1 MKPLI
6 PYGMAKDRY
15 GKEPNM
21 SRRDIDVNAIID
33 HTNLKADA
41 TAGDI
46 GTLCSEA
53 MEHGFATVCVNPS
66 RVSLA
71 SVLVHGSGVG
81 VTTVVG
87 FPLGA
92 TTTLAKVTETEVAVR
107 DGATEIDM
115 VINVGRVKEH
125 DDDYVR
131 RDISA
136 VVEAARGR
144 TVKVI
149 LECCLLTD
157 EEIVRACEISVEA
170 GADFVKTSTGFSTG
184 GATEHD
190 VRLMRR
196 TVGRRCK
203 VKAAGGIHTREEAIA
218 MVEAG
223 ADRLGTSSGVAIV
236 TDMTG

>member
-1 MKPLI
+1 M
-6 PYGMAKDRY
+6 
-15 GKEPNM
+15 
-21 SRRDIDVNAIID
+21 RRKDIDLNAIID
-33 HTNLKADA
+33 HTNLRADA
-41 TAGDI
+41 TSGDI
-46 GTLCSEA
+46 GRLCAEA

-92 TTTLAKVTETEVAVR
+92 TSSLAKEAETAVAVR

-115 VINVGRVKEH
+115 VIDVGRLKEH
-125 DDDYVR
+125 DDGYVR
-131 RDISA
+131 RDISC

-157 EEIVRACEISVEA
+157 EEIARACELAVEA
-170 GADFVKTSTGFSTG
+170 GADFVKTSTGFSAG

-203 VKAAGGIHTREEAIA
+203 VKAAGGIHTKEEAIA

-236 TDMTG
+236 SQR